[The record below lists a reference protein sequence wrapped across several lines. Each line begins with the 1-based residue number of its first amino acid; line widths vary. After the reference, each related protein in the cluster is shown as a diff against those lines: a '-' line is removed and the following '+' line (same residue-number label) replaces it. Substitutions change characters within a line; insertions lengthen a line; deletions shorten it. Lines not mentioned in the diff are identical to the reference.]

1 MAAGSELTPTGYISH
16 HLSNFRITIGEGG
29 FWVLN
34 LDSIL
39 MGWAMGIVGIGAFY
53 LVARRATRGV
63 PGTLQGFIE
72 LIVEFV
78 DNTVRDVFPGNRR
91 FLAPLALT
99 IFVWVFMMNFMDL
112 LPVDW
117 IAAIAKA
124 LHLEEW
130 KAVPTTDLNTTF
142 AMSLSVFILTIF
154 FSFKAKGA
162 GGFMHELFTAPFGS
176 NPLLWPFNFLL
187 NLIEYAAKTVSL
199 GMRLFGNMYA
209 GELIFLLLGM
219 LGAIAS
225 LSAGGLL
232 AGAASGVLTWAWGVF
247 HILIILLQAFIFMVL
262 SAVYIAMAHEHH

>member
-124 LHLEEW
+124 LHL
-130 KAVPTTDLNTTF
+130 
-142 AMSLSVFILTIF
+142 
-154 FSFKAKGA
+154 
-162 GGFMHELFTAPFGS
+162 
-176 NPLLWPFNFLL
+176 
-187 NLIEYAAKTVSL
+187 
-199 GMRLFGNMYA
+199 
-209 GELIFLLLGM
+209 
-219 LGAIAS
+219 
-225 LSAGGLL
+225 
-232 AGAASGVLTWAWGVF
+232 
-247 HILIILLQAFIFMVL
+247 
-262 SAVYIAMAHEHH
+262 